1 MPSYLLS
8 LVTLGTRTVSS
19 TTSVMVEAQRSTW
32 SGVGAGVGAGV
43 RAGVGEGA
51 RVRVRG
57 RVMG

>member
-1 MPSYLLS
+1 MLS

-43 RAGVGEGA
+43 GVGVG
-51 RVRVRG
+51 VGLGLGLGVG
-57 RVMG
+57 